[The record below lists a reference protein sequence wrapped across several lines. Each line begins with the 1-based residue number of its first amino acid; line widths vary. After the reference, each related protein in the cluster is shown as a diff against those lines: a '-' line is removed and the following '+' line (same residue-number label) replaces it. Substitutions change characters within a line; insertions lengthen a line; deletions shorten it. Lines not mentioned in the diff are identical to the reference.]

1 MPVISF
7 VNSKGGVGKSTLS
20 VHVSRALQLKGYSV
34 LLVDSD
40 PQASSLDWSEVAEGD
55 YFTVIGLPNASIDKE
70 VSKLK
75 LNYDYVVIDGAAKVN
90 KNIIGTIKAS
100 DLVILPVR
108 PSPVDVWATRDTVD
122 MITDRQQI
130 TDGWPVAGFLI
141 SVAEK
146 GTKLSTE
153 IGSALEDMPFDTFDQ
168 VIHKKAAYP
177 NAMAQGLTALEISK
191 EAKEEIDNLVSEI
204 EGFFKNGN

>member
-7 VNSKGGVGKSTLS
+7 VNAKGGTGKSTLS
-20 VHVSRALQLKGYSV
+20 IHVSRALQLKGYSV

-40 PQASSLDWSEVAEGD
+40 PQASALDWSSVADGD
-55 YFTVIGLPNASIDKE
+55 YFTVIGLPNAGIEKE
-70 VSKLK
+70 ISKLK
-75 LNYDYVVIDGAAKVN
+75 ENYDYVVIDGAAKVN

-100 DLVILPVR
+100 DLVLLPVR
-108 PSPVDVWATRDTVD
+108 PSPVDVWATKDTVE

-146 GTKLSTE
+146 GTKLSTD
-153 IGSALEDMPFDTFDQ
+153 ISLALDDMPFDTFTQ

-177 NAMAQGLTALEISK
+177 NAMAQGQTALEISK

-204 EGFFKNGN
+204 EEFFKNGN